1 VLTPEAAVAVVPNDH
16 DALVEAVCEVVED
29 EERREVRG
37 EAARAL
43 AVESYAW
50 PTIARRLERVYAS
63 VTGIEVGEAR
73 AA

>member
-1 VLTPEAAVAVVPNDH
+1 MAPDDH
-16 DALVEAVCEVVED
+16 DALVEAVCGIVED
-29 EERREVRG
+29 EERREAMG